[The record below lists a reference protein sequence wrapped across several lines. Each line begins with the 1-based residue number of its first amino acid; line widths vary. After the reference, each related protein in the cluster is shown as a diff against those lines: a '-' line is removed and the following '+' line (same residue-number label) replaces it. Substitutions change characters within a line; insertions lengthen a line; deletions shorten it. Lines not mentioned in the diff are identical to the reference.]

1 MAKGIDESLSW
12 FKKNG
17 CRLDHERMLPPFF
30 LSGFS
35 ESSVLSYRLDPQLKS
50 KQVNIETEIRLTVL
64 IQYARQSPVE
74 RQYLCLQQL
83 IQSPVK

>member
-17 CRLDHERMLPPFF
+17 CRLDHERMLPPFSSLRVF
-30 LSGFS
+30 RVFS
-35 ESSVLSYRLDPQLKS
+35 WSYRLDPQL
-50 KQVNIETEIRLTVL
+50 KQVNIETEIRLTV
-64 IQYARQSPVE
+64 QYARQSPVE